1 MLRHI
6 SCNLMLRKQKA
17 VNFYKRNIMSN
28 VNYQSANDIIIFGAL
43 GDLSRRKLIP
53 ALYQLEVRGLLNK
66 GSRIIG
72 VARQVGS
79 ADAFQHFVL
88 DSLDNFVNETLD
100 GVVQARFINRLLY
113 QQLDFEVYNSFHQLA
128 TVFSNSNKTRVYY
141 FSTPA
146 AIYGDICQGLHD
158 ANLISDSD
166 RVVIEKPIGHSLE
179 SSIIINNQVSKYF
192 QEEQIYRIDHYL
204 GKETVLNLLVLRFAN
219 SLFTNNWDRN
229 NIDHVQITVAES
241 VGIEGRWGFYD
252 DAGQMRDMVQNHLL
266 QILSLLAMEPPADLN
281 ATSVRAEKLKVVK
294 ALKPINRENIKE
306 KTVRGQY
313 TDGFLNGV
321 AVAGYVNEQDANAQS
336 NTETFVAIKAEI
348 DNWRWKG
355 VPFYL
360 RTGKR
365 MPKKHSEIVV
375 HFKQQ
380 PHNIFSDSHSDLP
393 ANKLTIRLQPDE
405 GVELQ
410 MMNKIPGIASQML
423 IQENKLD
430 LSFSDTYHNERVV
443 DAYERLLLEIIHGNQ
458 SLFVSREEV
467 EAAWVW
473 ADSIIAAWQKT
484 NEAPK
489 PYTAGSWGP
498 VASISLIARDDRQWV
513 E

>member
-1 MLRHI
+1 
-6 SCNLMLRKQKA
+6 
-17 VNFYKRNIMSN
+17 MSN
-28 VNYQSANDIIIFGAL
+28 LDCQSASEIVIFGAL
-43 GDLSRRKLIP
+43 GDLSRRKLLP
-53 ALYQLEVRGLLNK
+53 ALYQLEVCGLINEN
-66 GSRIIG
+66 SRIVG
-72 VARQVGS
+72 AARQEHTLEE
-79 ADAFQHFVL
+79 FKKIVL
-88 DSLDNFVNETLD
+88 DNLNNFVKEKIDEEVL
-100 GVVQARFINRLLY
+100 ARFMARMVY
-113 QQLDFEVYNSFHQLA
+113 QQLDFKDINSFNQLSKA
-128 TVFSNSNKTRVYY
+128 LADGNSTRVYY
-141 FSTPA
+141 FSTPP
-146 AIYGDICQGLHD
+146 AIYGDICKGLD
-158 ANLISDSD
+158 YANLICDAD
-166 RVVIEKPIGHSLE
+166 RVVMEKPIGHSLE
-179 SSIIINNQVSKYF
+179 SSIAINNQVSDFFKEN
-192 QEEQIYRIDHYL
+192 QTYRIDHYL
-204 GKETVLNLLVLRFAN
+204 GKETVLNLMVLRFAN

-229 NIDHVQITVAES
+229 SIDHVQITVAES

-252 DAGQMRDMVQNHLL
+252 EAGQMRDMVQNHLL
-266 QILSLLAMEPPADLN
+266 QILSLLAMEPPADLS
-281 ATSVRAEKLKVVK
+281 AESVRAEKLKVVK
-294 ALKPINRENIKE
+294 ALKSINLDNIKD
-306 KTVRGQY
+306 KAVRGQY
-313 TDGFLNGV
+313 SDGFLNGV
-321 AVAGYVNEQDANAQS
+321 PVPGYLNEEGANTNS

-380 PHNIFSDSHSDLP
+380 PHNIFKDSYSDLP

-410 MMNKIPGIASQML
+410 MMNKIPGIASQMH

-430 LSFSDTYHNERVV
+430 LSFSDTYNDERVV
-443 DAYERLLLEIIHGNQ
+443 DAYERLMLEVLNGNQ
-458 SLFVSREEV
+458 SLFVSRDEV

-473 ADSIIAAWQKT
+473 ADSIIEAWNTT

-498 VASISLIARDDRQWV
+498 VSSISLIARDDRQWV